1 MKEIIETLKLN
12 REDKCIDFHSK
23 KCPFGCWNCT
33 LTFLLLE
40 IIDSRKTD
48 QELMDLITE
57 AIK

>member
-12 REDKCIDFHSK
+12 REDKCIDFHPK

-33 LTFLLLE
+33 LTFLLLD
-40 IIDSRKTD
+40 IIKLRQDD
-48 QELMDLITE
+48 QELMALITE